1 MTVWGAGAVEAAR
14 GELRVA
20 AGDVVTP
27 LARERAAELGVK
39 IVTAGGAGEPRRP
52 GAAGRPGGGA
62 RAGGGGAGR
71 AGGAASHVLGP
82 APTVSGALFRRG
94 APLPR
99 GAAGRGV
106 GAGAGAG
113 GRRVMV
119 VGAGHVGMMTAA
131 RLADA
136 DVFHEI
142 VLVDVVDGL
151 AAGIALDLTHTAG
164 LAGYRTRV
172 TGAVTVEEAGPADYV
187 VITAGRARQP
197 GMSRSDLVSTNAA
210 IVGDIASRVAVVAPG
225 AVLVVVTN
233 PLDEMTQH
241 AWHAS
246 GWPPGRV
253 IGMAGVLDTARFR
266 ALAAQAAGLRPDQIR
281 AVALG
286 SHGAEMVIPLSQ
298 ASAAGRP
305 ITRVLGEAETAAIVN
320 RTRDS
325 GAEVV
330 SLLKQGSAFM
340 APGASAARMV
350 LAMAAGSDGPLAASV
365 LAASVLADGS
375 YGIEG
380 VYLGLPVRLG
390 PDGVREIVELALTAG
405 ELAELRRAADRIRQR
420 LGSLPAPASL
430 GSLAG
435 VS

>member
-1 MTVWGAGAVEAAR
+1 MTVWGADAVEAAR
-14 GELRVA
+14 GELAIA

-27 LARERAAELGVK
+27 LARERAAELGVR
-39 IVTAGGAGEPRRP
+39 IVTARA
-52 GAAGRPGGGA
+52 GAARAGAARAERRSGAA
-62 RAGGGGAGR
+62 RAGGGGVVR
-71 AGGAASHVLGP
+71 

-99 GAAGRGV
+99 GAAGR
-106 GAGAGAG
+106 AMG

-131 RLADA
+131 RLAEA
-136 DVFHEI
+136 DVFGEI

-164 LAGYRTRV
+164 LAGFRTRV
-172 TGAVTVEEAGPADYV
+172 TGAVTVEDAGPADYV

-210 IVGDIASRVAVVAPG
+210 IVGNIASRVAVVAPG

-286 SHGAEMVIPLSQ
+286 SHGEEMVIPLSQ

-305 ITRVLGEAETAAIVN
+305 ITEVLGEAETAAIVN

-350 LAMAAGSDGPLAASV
+350 LAMATGSDGP

-390 PDGVREIVELALTAG
+390 PGGVREIVELPLTSG

-420 LGSLPAPASL
+420 LGSL
-430 GSLAG
+430 AG

>member
-1 MTVWGAGAVEAAR
+1 MTVWGADAVEAAR
-14 GELRVA
+14 GELPVA

-39 IVTAGGAGEPRRP
+39 IVVAGSAGQSRRP
-52 GAAGRPGGGA
+52 GAAGRDEMPVSA
-62 RAGGGGAGR
+62 RSGVVKARFHRTA
-71 AGGAASHVLGP
+71 GAAQ
-82 APTVSGALFRRG
+82 AVSGALYRRG

-99 GAAGRGV
+99 GEAGRG
-106 GAGAGAG
+106 AGTGAG

-131 RLADA
+131 RLAEA
-136 DVFHEI
+136 DVFEEI

-164 LAGYRTRV
+164 LAGFRTRI

-197 GMSRSDLVSTNAA
+197 GMSRSDLVSTNAT
-210 IVGDIASRVAVVAPG
+210 IVGDIASRVAAVAPG
-225 AVLVVVTN
+225 AVLLIVTN

-241 AWHAS
+241 AWRAS
-246 GWPPGRV
+246 GLPPERV

-266 ALAAQAAGLRPDQIR
+266 GLAAQAAGLRPDQIQ

-286 SHGAEMVIPLSQ
+286 SHGEEMVIPLSQ

-305 ITRVLGEAETAAIVN
+305 ITEVLGEAATEAIVN

-340 APGASAARMV
+340 APGASAARMI
-350 LAMAAGSDGPLAASV
+350 LAMAAGGDEP

-375 YGIEG
+375 YGIGG

-390 PDGVREIVELALTAG
+390 PGGVREIVELPLTSG
-405 ELAELRRAADRIRQR
+405 ELAELRRAADRIRLR
-420 LGSLPAPASL
+420 LPAAASRA
-430 GSLAG
+430 SLAG

>member
-1 MTVWGAGAVEAAR
+1 M
-14 GELRVA
+14 VA
-20 AGDVVTP
+20 
-27 LARERAAELGVK
+27 
-39 IVTAGGAGEPRRP
+39 
-52 GAAGRPGGGA
+52 
-62 RAGGGGAGR
+62 
-71 AGGAASHVLGP
+71 
-82 APTVSGALFRRG
+82 
-94 APLPR
+94 
-99 GAAGRGV
+99 
-106 GAGAGAG
+106 
-113 GRRVMV
+113 
-119 VGAGHVGMMTAA
+119 GAGHVGMMTAA
-131 RLADA
+131 RLAEA
-136 DVFHEI
+136 DVFEEI

-151 AAGIALDLTHTAG
+151 AAGIALDLMHTAG
-164 LAGYRTRV
+164 LAGFRTRV

-197 GMSRSDLVSTNAA
+197 GMSRGDLVNTNAA

-225 AVLVVVTN
+225 AVLLVVTN

-241 AWHAS
+241 AWRAS
-246 GWPPGRV
+246 GLPSERV

-266 ALAAQAAGLRPDQIR
+266 ALAAQAAGLRPDQIQ

-298 ASAAGRP
+298 ASVAGRP
-305 ITRVLGEAETAAIVN
+305 ITEVLGEAAIEAIVN

-340 APGASAARMV
+340 APGASAARMI
-350 LAMAAGSDGPLAASV
+350 LAMAAGGDGDGDEP

-390 PDGVREIVELALTAG
+390 PGGVREIVELPLTSG
-405 ELAELRRAADRIRQR
+405 ELAELRRAADRIRLR
-420 LGSLPAPASL
+420 LPAVATVPVLPAVAAVSAL
-430 GSLAG
+430 PAVAAVPAAASLAG

>member
-1 MTVWGAGAVEAAR
+1 MTVWGADAVEAAR

-20 AGDVVTP
+20 AGDLVTP
-27 LARERAAELGVK
+27 LARERAAELGVT
-39 IVTAGGAGEPRRP
+39 IVTARNGIGGGTRVRQSL
-52 GAAGRPGGGA
+52 AAGRPAGSGVSGA
-62 RAGGGGAGR
+62 AAGR
-71 AGGAASHVLGP
+71 PVDSGVSGAAAVRP
-82 APTVSGALFRRG
+82 AGAMPTVSGALFRRG

-99 GAAGRGV
+99 GAAGRAAA
-106 GAGAGAG
+106 AGTG

-136 DVFHEI
+136 DVFGEI
-142 VLVDVVDGL
+142 VLVDVVEGL

-164 LAGYRTRV
+164 LAGFRTRV
-172 TGAVTVEEAGPADYV
+172 TGAVSVDQAGPADYV

-241 AWHAS
+241 AWGAS
-246 GWPPGRV
+246 GFPSARV

-305 ITRVLGEAETAAIVN
+305 VTEVLGEAETAAIVN

-365 LAASVLADGS
+365 LADGS

-390 PDGVREIVELALTAG
+390 PGGVREIVELPLSAG

-420 LGSLPAPASL
+420 LAGLPAVAA
-430 GSLAG
+430 LAG